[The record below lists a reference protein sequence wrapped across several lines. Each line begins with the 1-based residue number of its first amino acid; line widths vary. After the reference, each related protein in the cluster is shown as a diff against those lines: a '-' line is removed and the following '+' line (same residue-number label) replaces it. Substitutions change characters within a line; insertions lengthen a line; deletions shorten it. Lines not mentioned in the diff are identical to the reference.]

1 MGDEGSIAVAESA
14 SAYFSAATE
23 ATPQVHCNMVSAQLA
38 VSACTHLGGRRENQD
53 RFLIDPQHNLLV
65 VADGVGGLRE
75 GGLAAEL
82 ACKTIQADVS
92 AGLPLDRAV
101 RRCSGVIAIEA
112 TLRGVAGGMGSTVVA
127 MQWRGARFQL
137 VWVGD
142 SSASTYWED
151 CCHRLTRDHSEA
163 AEWATHGIVTESTAL
178 GHPRKHVL
186 TQALG
191 VTAGSELRL
200 GRNEGVLRAGEWL
213 LLSSD
218 GVTNT
223 LTSEEIAAQLDGTK
237 TAEAVAR
244 SLMESVLAG
253 EPSDNATLILARWS
267 GPSAAPADLPRV
279 YPA

>member
-1 MGDEGSIAVAESA
+1 MRDEGPIAAAESA
-14 SAYFSAATE
+14 SPYFSTATE
-23 ATPQVHCNMVSAQLA
+23 ATVPVHCDMVSAQLA
-38 VSACTHLGGRRENQD
+38 VLACTHRGGRPENQD
-53 RFLIDPQHNLLV
+53 RFLIDPKRNLLV

-82 ACKTIQADVS
+82 TCKTIHSDVS

-101 RRCSGVIAIEA
+101 RRCSGVIAKEA
-112 TLRGVAGGMGSTVVA
+112 TLRGVVGGMGSTVVA
-127 MQWRGARFQL
+127 LQWQDARFQL

-142 SSASTYWED
+142 SSARTYWEE

-163 AEWATHGIVTESTAL
+163 AEWATQGILTESASL

-223 LTSEEIAAQLDGTK
+223 LTSEEIAAQLDDTK
-237 TAEAVAR
+237 NVEAAGR

-253 EPSDNATLILARWS
+253 EPSDNATLVLGRWS
-267 GPSAAPADLPRV
+267 GPSATPADLPRV

>member
-1 MGDEGSIAVAESA
+1 MGDDGSI
-14 SAYFSAATE
+14 AATE
-23 ATPQVHCNMVSAQLA
+23 ASSAYWSTEADSALPVHCDMVSAQLGVA
-38 VSACTHLGGRRENQD
+38 ACTHRGGRRENQD
-53 RFLIDPQHNLLV
+53 RFLIDATHNLIV

-82 ACKTIQADVS
+82 ACQTIHADVS

-101 RRCSGVIAIEA
+101 RRCSSVIAKEA
-112 TLRGVAGGMGSTVVA
+112 TLRGVVGGMGSTVVA
-127 MQWRGARFQL
+127 MQWAGTRFQL

-142 SSASTYWED
+142 SSAQTYWED

-163 AEWATHGIVTESTAL
+163 AEWATQGIMTESAAL

-191 VTAGSELRL
+191 VTAGNELRL
-200 GRNEGVLRAGEWL
+200 GRNEGALRAGEWL

-223 LTSEEIAAQLDGTK
+223 LSVEEIASHLVGTEN
-237 TAEAVAR
+237 AEAGAQ
-244 SLMESVLAG
+244 SLMASTLANQ
-253 EPSDNATLILARWS
+253 PKDNATLILGRWS
-267 GPSAAPADLPRV
+267 GPSATPAELPRV

>member
-1 MGDEGSIAVAESA
+1 MGSEGSIAVAESA
-14 SAYFSAATE
+14 SAYLSTATE
-23 ATPQVHCNMVSAQLA
+23 ATLTVHREMVSSQLA

-82 ACKTIQADVS
+82 ACKTIHADVS

-101 RRCSGVIAIEA
+101 RRCSGVIAKEA
-112 TLRGVAGGMGSTVVA
+112 TLRGVVGGMGSTVVA
-127 MQWRGARFQL
+127 MQWQGARFQL
-137 VWVGD
+137 IWVGD
-142 SSASTYWED
+142 SSARTYLED

-163 AEWATHGIVTESTAL
+163 AEWATQGILPESTAL

-223 LTSEEIAAQLDGTK
+223 LTSKEIASHLDDMENAE
-237 TAEAVAR
+237 TAAR
-244 SLMESVLAG
+244 SLMDSVLVG
-253 EPSDNATLILARWS
+253 GPSDNVTLILGQWS
-267 GPSAAPADLPRV
+267 GPSAAPTELPRV

>member
-1 MGDEGSIAVAESA
+1 MGGGSIAAGES
-14 SAYFSAATE
+14 SLAYWSTE
-23 ATPQVHCNMVSAQLA
+23 ADTTLPVHCDMVSAQLT
-38 VSACTHLGGRRENQD
+38 VSAFTHRGGRRENQD

-82 ACKTIQADVS
+82 ACKTIHADVR

-101 RRCSGVIAIEA
+101 RRCSGVIAKEA

-127 MQWRGARFQL
+127 MQWAGSRFQL

-142 SSASTYWED
+142 SSAHTYWED

-163 AEWATHGIVTESTAL
+163 AEWATQGIMTESAAL

-191 VTAGSELRL
+191 VTAGNELRL

-223 LTSEEIAAQLDGTK
+223 LTAEQIASQLTDTES
-237 TAEAVAR
+237 AEVAAR
-244 SLMESVLAG
+244 SLMTSTLAN
-253 EPSDNATLILARWS
+253 EPKDNATLILGRWS
-267 GPSAAPADLPRV
+267 GPSATPAELPRV